1 MKLIISGRHVN
12 VTDAMRE
19 HARIHAEKLGR
30 ISNHLMHVTVT
41 LAIEGERHAAEI
53 IAKTRG
59 KGELVAKSISHDMYA
74 SIDQVISK
82 VEKQLQKV
90 EARYRERR
98 NGSKENRFGDTP
110 KSKESSSRNSA
121 ASEGD

>member
-1 MKLIISGRHVN
+1 MELIISGRHVG

-19 HARIHAEKLGR
+19 HARARAEKLGR
-30 ISNHLMHVTVT
+30 ISNHLMHITVT

-59 KGELVAKSISHDMYA
+59 KGELVAKSVSHDMYA
-74 SIDQVISK
+74 SIDQVAAK

-90 EARYRERR
+90 EARYRDRR
-98 NGSKENRFGDTP
+98 NGSKENRFGDITKP
-110 KSKESSSRNSA
+110 KESSSQEGA

>member
-1 MKLIISGRHVN
+1 MELIISGRHVD

-19 HARIHAEKLGR
+19 HARSRAEKLGR
-30 ISNHLMHVTVT
+30 VSNHLMHMTVT
-41 LAIEGERHAAEI
+41 LGIEGERHTAEI

-59 KGELVAKSISHDMYA
+59 KGEVVAKSVSHDMYT

-90 EARYRERR
+90 EARYKDRR
-98 NGSKENRFGDTP
+98 TGSKENRFGDIA
-110 KSKESSSRNSA
+110 KAKEGSSEEDA